1 MNEVVIVDAVRTP
14 TGRRGGVLAGVH
26 PTDLLGVALQELIQR
41 SGVDA
46 SSIGQVVG
54 GCVGQVGA
62 QTSNVIRTA
71 WLTAGLPIEV
81 EACTVDSQCGSS
93 QQAAN
98 VAYAMVAAGVVDSA
112 IACGVEVMSLVPM
125 GATVPR
131 EPFVGKPV

>member
-54 GCVGQVGA
+54 GCVGQVEIGRA
-62 QTSNVIRTA
+62 HV
-71 WLTAGLPIEV
+71 
-81 EACTVDSQCGSS
+81 
-93 QQAAN
+93 
-98 VAYAMVAAGVVDSA
+98 
-112 IACGVEVMSLVPM
+112 
-125 GATVPR
+125 
-131 EPFVGKPV
+131 